1 MGELLRLG
9 SREVAGSFYWFQ
21 DQSNRFVAHND
32 LYVQDIDDDG
42 AEEIFF
48 AGFET
53 QPNTPAEYSNISTS
67 IFGWSAGQLNNLTN
81 QWLPNGQNHVEGVG
95 DVVFGDFNGD
105 NQVDVFFSGYAD
117 MDHQVNAYGFY
128 NKGGFFE
135 RTALGPTAWEHGANS
150 GDINND
156 GYLDVLV
163 AGYSSPLVI
172 YLGSPNGLVRTLK
185 DSSDPLN
192 SYITFGSGV
201 ALGDYLNEG
210 TASVIIVDSGVV
222 GDAPA
227 DTLLL
232 KPKLANTRVEEFEIV
247 RTLPTPRLE
256 NSSYNL
262 QTSDYDKS
270 HDVRVRTVDFNR
282 DGLDDLIVWSRA
294 GWTGSQWPE
303 VSQMQLLRNEGEG
316 VFTDV
321 TDSTLEGYTL
331 NSNASYSPRLMDFN
345 RDGWLDIFVSSASF
359 EGIHDSTA
367 LFLGQ
372 PDGRFVAT
380 ESQLL
385 SSAVNNDGGVATLAW
400 GPDQSLYFISNTF
413 ETSAKGLKSTV
424 YSSKLSFPKRE
435 LDEYLPGSNL
445 ADRIEGLGGNDRIE
459 GRGGNDWLNGG
470 DGTDQALYVGK
481 RADYDITRVDLEHFR
496 VSDQRAFIQQVG
508 ADQGDGEDTVLSV
521 ERLVF
526 SDATVALDLNGVG
539 GQAYRIY
546 KAAFDREPDSGGL
559 GYWIAQ
565 MDNGMDM
572 VEVAA
577 RFIDSDEFRLI
588 YGTNPTNGQ
597 FLTKVYNNVLDRD
610 PDAGGYAWWIDQLE
624 NNPEKT
630 WQKVLADFSESPEN
644 QTNVADLIANGIPF
658 DPWVG

>member
-1 MGELLRLG
+1 MEEFLRLG

-32 LYVQDIDDDG
+32 LYVQDIDGDG
-42 AEEIFF
+42 TEEIFF

-67 IFGWSAGQLNNLTN
+67 IFGWSAGQLNNVTS

-105 NQVDVFFSGYAD
+105 SLVDVFFSGYAD
-117 MDHQVNAYGFY
+117 MDYEVNAYAFY

-135 RTALGPTAWEHGANS
+135 RTALGLTAWEHGANS

-163 AGYSSPLVI
+163 AGYSSPLVT

-201 ALGDYLNEG
+201 SLGDFLNNG
-210 TASVIIVDSGVV
+210 STSVVVVDSGVV

-232 KPKLANTRVEEFEIV
+232 KPKLVNTRVEEFEIV
-247 RTLPTPRLE
+247 GTLPAPRLE
-256 NSSYNL
+256 NPSYNL
-262 QTSDYDKS
+262 QTSNYDKS
-270 HDVRVRTVDFNR
+270 HDVRARTVDFNR
-282 DGLDDLIVWSRA
+282 DGLDDIIVWSRA
-294 GWTGSQWPE
+294 GWTGSRWPE
-303 VSQMQLLRNEGEG
+303 VSQIQFLRNEGGGE
-316 VFTDV
+316 FADV
-321 TDSTLEGYTL
+321 TGSTLEGYTL
-331 NSNASYSPRLMDFN
+331 NSNASYSPRIMDFN

-359 EGIHDSTA
+359 EGVHDSTA

-372 PDGRFVAT
+372 PDGRFLAT

-385 SSAVNNDGGVATLAW
+385 SSAVSNDGGVATLAW

-413 ETSAKGLKSTV
+413 ETSTQGLKSTV
-424 YSSKLSFPKRE
+424 YFAELSFPSRE
-435 LDEYLPGSNL
+435 TDEYLPGSAL
-445 ADRIEGLGGNDRIE
+445 EDRIEGLGGNDRIE
-459 GRGGNDWLNGG
+459 GRGGNDWLDGG
-470 DGTDQALYVGK
+470 DGIDQALYGG
-481 RADYDITRVDLEHFR
+481 RSIDYEISELSPGRWQ

-508 ADQGDGEDTVLSV
+508 ADQGDGEDTLVNI

-526 SDATVALDLNGVG
+526 SDVTIALDLDGVG
-539 GQAYRIY
+539 GKAYRVY

-559 GYWIAQ
+559 GYWIGQ
-565 MDNGMDM
+565 MDNGMGM

-577 RFIDSDEFRLI
+577 RFIDSDEFRSL

-610 PDAGGYAWWIDQLE
+610 PDAGGYAWWIEQLE

-644 QTNVADLIANGIPF
+644 QDNVAELIANGIPF
-658 DPWVG
+658 YPWAG

>member
-1 MGELLRLG
+1 
-9 SREVAGSFYWFQ
+9 
-21 DQSNRFVAHND
+21 
-32 LYVQDIDDDG
+32 
-42 AEEIFF
+42 
-48 AGFET
+48 
-53 QPNTPAEYSNISTS
+53 
-67 IFGWSAGQLNNLTN
+67 
-81 QWLPNGQNHVEGVG
+81 VG

-270 HDVRVRTVDFNR
+270 HDVRVKTVDFNH
-282 DGLDDLIVWSRA
+282 
-294 GWTGSQWPE
+294 
-303 VSQMQLLRNEGEG
+303 
-316 VFTDV
+316 
-321 TDSTLEGYTL
+321 
-331 NSNASYSPRLMDFN
+331 
-345 RDGWLDIFVSSASF
+345 DGWLDIFVSSASF

-385 SSAVNNDGGVATLAW
+385 SSAVNNDGGIATLAW

-470 DGTDQALYVGK
+470 DGTDQALYAGS
-481 RADYDITRVDLEHFR
+481 RADYEITRLDLQHFQ
-496 VSDQRAFIQQVG
+496 VSDLRMFIQQVG
-508 ADQGDGEDTVLSV
+508 ADQGDGQDTVINI
-521 ERLVF
+521 ERLAF
-526 SDATVALDLNGVG
+526 LDASVALDIEGSA

-546 KAAFDREPDSGGL
+546 KAAFNRDPMLGDMAGL
-559 GYWIAQ
+559 GFWISKV
-565 MDNGMDM
+565 DEGMSM

-577 RFIDSDEFRLI
+577 RFIDSEEFRSL
-588 YGTNPTNGQ
+588 YGQSPTNGE
-597 FLTKVYNNVLDRD
+597 FLTKVYNNVLNRE
-610 PDAGGYAWWIDQLE
+610 PDSEGYAWWMEQFQT
-624 NNPEKT
+624 NPTKT
-630 WQKVLADFSESPEN
+630 WPKVLADFAESQEN
-644 QTNVADLIANGIPF
+644 LENVASLVANGIAF
-658 DPWVG
+658 EPWLG